1 MNTENC
7 PGAWPESSLVCP
19 SSDQVEIQSSLW
31 ADRPDIGLFQ
41 GCPVVLQPYCF
52 PGHCGGATQHTNR
65 LHVYWMHPCSATKI
79 SFEEK
84 TLQVKDIQNILIYSD
99 LTSILMGGSSEE
111 RRRKEQFHKKCI
123 DFCDPPL
130 SDVAPPPHFPPS
142 PSVPSFR
149 VCMVI

>member
-1 MNTENC
+1 MEG
-7 PGAWPESSLVCP
+7 P
-19 SSDQVEIQSSLW
+19 
-31 ADRPDIGLFQ
+31 
-41 GCPVVLQPYCF
+41 
-52 PGHCGGATQHTNR
+52 TQHTSR
-65 LHVYWMHPCSATKI
+65 LHAYRMHPYSATKI
-79 SFEEK
+79 SFEGK

-99 LTSILMGGSSEE
+99 LTFILMGGSSEE

-130 SDVAPPPHFPPS
+130 SDVTPPPHFPVS